1 MAQAGG
7 GTNVWMAASIVFL
20 IVAIAFAAAYFVSPR
35 TVTETVTS
43 PTTVTSVTT
52 QIATKTVERTA
63 TVTKTVERT
72 ATVTQAATVTVTQT
86 VAKPQVLSLAEIAE
100 MIRKGEI
107 DVGDKYG
114 MEFGE
119 RFHNIHVKVLGLSC
133 KACHQ
138 APKYADDYLYI
149 RKAVVEEE
157 VKEGHMPG
165 VVDRGT
171 CMSCHRDNS
180 VAKTFYMALY
190 GSGEESGA
198 SG

>member
-7 GTNVWMAASIVFL
+7 RGNVWMAASIVFL

-52 QIATKTVERTA
+52 ATSVVTQTATKTVTE
-63 TVTKTVERT
+63 TVERT

-86 VAKPQVLSLAEIAE
+86 VTVPRVLSLAEIAE

-114 MEFGE
+114 MKFGE

-138 APKYADDYLYI
+138 SPKYADDYLYI

-157 VKEGHMPG
+157 VKEGRMPG

-171 CMSCHRDNS
+171 CMSCHRENS
-180 VAKTFYMALY
+180 VARTFYMALY